1 MAIRIIKTG
10 IYKVNF
16 YLNNK
21 QINPEDLKINFWTY
35 IKTLFN
41 KKNDILSVYIM
52 QGKSV
57 IIKME
62 IDV

>member
-10 IYKVNF
+10 EYKINF

-21 QINPEDLKINFWTY
+21 QISPEDLKINFWSY

-41 KKNDILSVYIM
+41 KKNDILAIYIM

-57 IIKME
+57 VVKLE

>member
-10 IYKVNF
+10 IYKVHF